1 MPRDSDPGDPES
13 IIERRDRR
21 LSRQGHAAV
30 SGALTASALAVAAL
44 SLAVAL
50 GTVGSRALY
59 PVFMLVAPGAI
70 LGVWLNATLI
80 DRVDRP
86 ARWFRR
92 IVGAG
97 LGVDAAV
104 FATVLA
110 VGGASLGAVRLLAAF
125 FGIAWAAGAAA
136 TWRFR

>member
-1 MPRDSDPGDPES
+1 VPRDSDPRDPES

-50 GTVGSRALY
+50 GTVGARALY

-104 FATVLA
+104 FAAALA

-125 FGIAWAAGAAA
+125 FGIAWAGGAAA
-136 TWRFR
+136 TWWFR

>member
-13 IIERRDRR
+13 ILDRR
-21 LSRQGHAAV
+21 NRRVSRQGHAAV
-30 SGALTASALAVAAL
+30 SGALTVSALAVAVL
-44 SLAVAL
+44 SLSVAL
-50 GTVGSRALY
+50 ETVESRALY

-70 LGVWLNATLI
+70 GGVLLNATLI

-86 ARWFRR
+86 VVWFRR
-92 IVGAG
+92 IVGLG

-104 FATVLA
+104 FVAALA
-110 VGGASLGAVRLLAAF
+110 AGGASTGTVQLLGAF
-125 FGIAWAAGAAA
+125 FGIAWAAGVAA

>member
-1 MPRDSDPGDPES
+1 MARDPGPGDPES
-13 IIERRDRR
+13 VIERRDRR

-30 SGALTASALAVAAL
+30 SSALTASALAVAAL
-44 SLAVAL
+44 ALAVAL
-50 GTVGSRALY
+50 GVVGSRALY

-70 LGVWLNATLI
+70 VGVWLNAALI
-80 DRVDRP
+80 DRVERP
-86 ARWFRR
+86 TVWFRR

-104 FATVLA
+104 FAAA
-110 VGGASLGAVRLLAAF
+110 VAAGGAAIATVRLLAAF
-125 FGIAWAAGAAA
+125 FAVAWVTGAAA